1 MELVILLKAA
11 VAFAL
16 GAALVWIAIN
26 RRTNE
31 TFAKAIVLLS
41 VCWSVIVAIWV
52 AALFF
57 LWMFD
62 FNELRDTILL
72 GASLTS
78 VPVFILMSELS
89 GMSTCLWLHVW
100 KDSRSHG

>member
-1 MELVILLKAA
+1 MDLVILVKAG

-16 GAALVWIAIN
+16 GAALLWIAIS
-26 RRTNE
+26 RKLNE
-31 TFAKAIVLLS
+31 IFSKAIILVS

-62 FNELRDTILL
+62 FTELRDTILL

-78 VPVFILMSELS
+78 VPVFILMSLLT
-89 GMSTCLWLHVW
+89 GMAACLWINVW
-100 KDSRSHG
+100 KDSRSRG

>member
-1 MELVILLKAA
+1 MDLVILVKAG

-16 GAALVWIAIN
+16 GAALLWIAIS
-26 RRTNE
+26 RKLNE
-31 TFAKAIVLLS
+31 IFSKAIILVS

-57 LWMFD
+57 VWMFD
-62 FNELRDTILL
+62 FRELVDTIFR
-72 GASLTS
+72 GMSLTS
-78 VPVFILMSELS
+78 VPVFIFMSVLT
-89 GMSTCLWLHVW
+89 GMSACLWINVW